1 MWENG
6 EKTQKTKKEISILSF
21 GVRSFPFHS
30 VRSKWSGLPKNC
42 LCSVLVSTAKSGVLS
57 SSHSVLEG
65 EEAENPPLAQPC
77 LKCWF
82 HCLVCTPQFTVQS
95 PHVTASC
102 SWPVFYSYLQWE
114 RQGGVCLLHVSWNQK
129 SLIIQ
134 LGRICSLL
142 VLLFIQ
148 QPRQLL
154 YLFSGSRRKWRKQI
168 PKTSG
173 PGGHEI
179 WVLIRVLVWGSHV
192 ILDKL
197 ISLDHCVKC
206 ECCSIVCPAYALHV
220 RPGSLWW

>member
-1 MWENG
+1 MWENR
-6 EKTQKTKKEISILSF
+6 EKKEKTKKEISILSF

-30 VRSKWSGLPKNC
+30 VRSTWSGFPKNC
-42 LCSVLVSTAKSGVLS
+42 LCSVLVSTAKSRVSS

-65 EEAENPPLAQPC
+65 EEAENPPLAQRC

-82 HCLVCTPQFTVQS
+82 HCPVCTPQFTVQS

-102 SWPVFYSYLQWE
+102 SWPMFYSYLQWE

-154 YLFSGSRRKWRKQI
+154 NFVLREQEKMEKTDAKDFWTWR
-168 PKTSG
+168 PWDLSSNPSAG
-173 PGGHEI
+173 VG
-179 WVLIRVLVWGSHV
+179 
-192 ILDKL
+192 
-197 ISLDHCVKC
+197 
-206 ECCSIVCPAYALHV
+206 
-220 RPGSLWW
+220 